1 MEKKLEIEDL
11 RNTGGLG
18 EQRAEQVGDDRSS
31 RLHSTAQMNVRSSVM
46 ALSPL
51 ELSIGKNRQ

>member
-1 MEKKLEIEDL
+1 MEKKMEIEDL

-31 RLHSTAQMNVRSSVM
+31 RLHPTAQMNVRSSAM

-51 ELSIGKNRQ
+51 ELSVGNNRQ